1 MCSGSWLAGRLLLC
15 LLVVKMKS
23 RSRRCE
29 DVVKVSTLGKVRR
42 SRDLPVAAARKNN
55 YIKIKVE
62 VKETKGLR
70 EIQSY
75 SMAGHSKEDHIIIP
89 IPPARS

>member
-1 MCSGSWLAGRLLLC
+1 MFGFVACWSSSAFACWF
-15 LLVVKMKS
+15 VTMKS

-55 YIKIKVE
+55 YIK
-62 VKETKGLR
+62 VK
-70 EIQSY
+70 S
-75 SMAGHSKEDHIIIP
+75 
-89 IPPARS
+89 RSEAEEGEGEEEEST